1 MFIVCTLR
9 IVLYFS
15 LCDTHHTL
23 QYIVYTS
30 DVRNKFIT
38 KLHSVSTEKFQLNS
52 IFTSIGQIDEFIRLI
67 SGVEKTAFN
76 KYHVL
81 PRTKN
86 RLIGEHKGTLVVDG
100 RPYISRTEQNKKNII
115 MREMETEDN
124 KKKNTHKNWFSNRHI
139 IYFIRFVFFICL
151 RERVRARVRTI
162 ATHTYAQRKKKLNA
176 KSYLFNLNYF
186 FRFIFCCAKIV
197 VANGQTE

>member
-1 MFIVCTLR
+1 M
-9 IVLYFS
+9 
-15 LCDTHHTL
+15 
-23 QYIVYTS
+23 
-30 DVRNKFIT
+30 RNKFIT

-124 KKKNTHKNWFSNRHI
+124 KKKHTQKLVQQPTHNIFYS
-139 IYFIRFVFFICL
+139 IRFFLSVC
-151 RERVRARVRTI
+151 ENACARAF
-162 ATHTYAQRKKKLNA
+162 AQSQHTHMHNA
-176 KSYLFNLNYF
+176 KKN
-186 FRFIFCCAKIV
+186 
-197 VANGQTE
+197 

>member
-100 RPYISRTEQNKKNII
+100 RPYITRTEQNKKNII

-124 KKKNTHKNWFSNRHI
+124 KKKTHTQKLVQQPTHNIFYSIRFFYLFARTRARARSHNRNTHICTTQKKI
-139 IYFIRFVFFICL
+139 KCEELFI
-151 RERVRARVRTI
+151 
-162 ATHTYAQRKKKLNA
+162 
-176 KSYLFNLNYF
+176 
-186 FRFIFCCAKIV
+186 
-197 VANGQTE
+197 